1 MKRSDQLFRFPS
13 PDLRLLLGILLLVV
27 VSGCG
32 LKGNPYPVNAVKAR
46 ELLKTA
52 MEAWKSGKTPEE
64 MPNGTPAIVVQDFDW
79 MQGKKLKDYEINSQD
94 AETGA
99 NLTSQVTL
107 HLEDK
112 EGNTEEK
119 AVYYVVG
126 TSPNF
131 TVFRDAR

>member
-1 MKRSDQLFRFPS
+1 MKRSYQPTRFLS
-13 PDLRLLLGILLLVV
+13 PHLRALLGILVLGVFA
-27 VSGCG
+27 GCG
-32 LKGNPYPVNAVKAR
+32 VKGNPYPVNPVKAR
-46 ELLKTA
+46 ELLKTT

-64 MPNGTPAIVVQDFDW
+64 MPQGDPAIVVQDFDW
-79 MQGKKLKDYEINSQD
+79 MQGKKLTDYVINPQD

-99 NLTSQVTL
+99 NLTCQVTL

-112 EGNTEEK
+112 DGKAEEK

-131 TVFRDAR
+131 SVFRDAR